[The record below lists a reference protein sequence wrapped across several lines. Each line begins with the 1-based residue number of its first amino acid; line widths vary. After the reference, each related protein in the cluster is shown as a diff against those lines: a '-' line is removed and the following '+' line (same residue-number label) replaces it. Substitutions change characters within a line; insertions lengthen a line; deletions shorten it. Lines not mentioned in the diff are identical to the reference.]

1 MNRLLLFVIGILLL
15 TAAEIAKVYFIMP
28 MPGSQEAD
36 TIELAYWIH
45 QNIWII
51 RVLGWLLVGYAAFRL
66 LTAPKRRWHKALVVG
81 LGLVYGAVF
90 YLFNFRLLAEKMFYQ
105 PRETVM
111 LDLKASK
118 IPADKV
124 VLGVVVNGQ
133 ARAYPIQFI
142 GYHHQVRDTV
152 GGEPLMITYCTVCR
166 TGRVFRPLVASKPE
180 EFRLVGMDHFNAM
193 FEDKTT
199 GSWWRQVSGEA
210 IAGPLKGQFLPSL
223 PAEQMTLQAWTER
236 HPETL
241 VLQPDSTFKEQYANM
256 QPYERGKTKGPLT
269 RRDSLS
275 WKPKSWVVGV
285 EHNQVAR
292 AYDWNQLVKQK
303 VTHDTLAGTP
313 LVVMVAADSVSFHV
327 WNRTVDGRILHFVPV
342 SPDVVQ
348 DQETG
353 SHWNRQ
359 GICAEGVLKG
369 KRLEVIPASQE
380 YLHSW
385 ETFHP
390 ATTRFL

>member
-1 MNRLLLFVIGILLL
+1 MKTMLLFILGILLL
-15 TAAEIAKVYFIMP
+15 TATEIAKVYFIMP

-36 TIELAYWIH
+36 TIDFAYWIH
-45 QNIWII
+45 QHSWII
-51 RVLGWLLVGYAAFRL
+51 RIVGWLLIAYPTYRL
-66 LTAPKRRWHKALVVG
+66 LSAPKRRGQKAAVLA
-81 LGLVYGAVF
+81 LLAIYGVVF
-90 YLFNFRLLAEKMFYQ
+90 YLFNFRYLAEKMFYQ
-105 PRETVM
+105 PTETVM

-124 VLGVVVNGQ
+124 VLGLVVNGQ

-152 GGEPLMITYCTVCR
+152 GGEPVMVTYCTVCR
-166 TGRVFRPLVASKPE
+166 TGRVFRPLVNGKPE

-199 GSWWRQVSGEA
+199 GSWWRQVNGEA
-210 IAGPLKGQFLPSL
+210 IAGPLKGQYLPGFQ
-223 PAEQMTLQAWTER
+223 AEQMTLQAWTEL

-241 VLQPDSTFKEQYANM
+241 VLQPDSTFKEQYASM
-256 QPYERGKTKGPLT
+256 EPYEKGKVKRKLT
-269 RRDSLS
+269 GRDSLS

-285 EHNQVAR
+285 ERNKTAR

-303 VTHDTLAGTP
+303 VTNDSLAGTP
-313 LVVMVAADSVSFHV
+313 LLLMVASDSATFHV
-327 WNRTVDGRILHFVPV
+327 WNRKVNGQTLHFTAD
-342 SPDVVQ
+342 STDSFR

-353 SHWNRQ
+353 SVWNRH
-359 GICAEGVLKG
+359 GICTEGLLKG
-369 KRLEVIPASQE
+369 KKMARIPASQE

>member
-1 MNRLLLFVIGILLL
+1 MLL
-15 TAAEIAKVYFIMP
+15 TATEIAKVYFIMP
-28 MPGSQEAD
+28 MPGSQEAE
-36 TIELAYWIH
+36 TIDFAYWIH

-51 RVLGWLLVGYAAFRL
+51 RVMGWLLIAYPAFRL
-66 LTAPKRRWHKALVVG
+66 LTEPKRVWRKALMLVLVA
-81 LGLVYGAVF
+81 VYGTVF
-90 YLFNFRLLAEKMFYQ
+90 YLFNFQYLAEKMFYQ
-105 PRETVM
+105 PKETVM
-111 LDLKASK
+111 LDVQNSK
-118 IPADKV
+118 IPLNKV

-152 GGEPLMITYCTVCR
+152 GGEHVMITYCTVCR
-166 TGRVFRPLVASKPE
+166 TGRVFRPLVGDKKE

-199 GSWWRQVSGEA
+199 GSWWRQVNGEA
-210 IAGPLKGQFLPSL
+210 IAGPLKGQYLPGFQ
-223 PAEQMTLQAWTER
+223 AEQMTLKAWTEL

-256 QPYERGKTKGPLT
+256 EPYERGKTKRKLT
-269 RRDSLS
+269 GRDSLT

-285 EHNQVAR
+285 EQNKTAR
-292 AYDWNQLVKQK
+292 AYDWSQLLKQK
-303 VTHDTLAGTP
+303 VTNDSLAGTP
-313 LVVMVAADSVSFHV
+313 LLLMVASDSATFHV
-327 WNRTVDGRILHFVPV
+327 WNRKVNGQTLRFSADSTDTFR
-342 SPDVVQ
+342 

-353 SHWNRQ
+353 SRWNRN
-359 GICAEGVLKG
+359 GICTEGLLKG
-369 KRLEVIPASQE
+369 KKLARIPASQE

-390 ATTRFL
+390 ASSRYL